1 MLKYLLIQ
9 LDDCST
15 SFCHYP
21 DYRGST
27 NLMPLSTLKEAIFW
41 SMKENLTLQF
51 LYPDYELPQAYKDVI
66 APTFHADIVSSLCE
80 DNGLRAAADVVVFDT
95 IASINYY
102 PFDMG
107 QAYVIRTTLHQLM
120 EQEGMIYAILS
131 RISRLSIVYT
141 NIDTFSKDDE
151 QDYGLFLDRIS
162 NKIVDEYGKGHA
174 VQVNILTDRILLDG
188 MNNCN
193 AGYETVTLA
202 PDGKFYVCPALYL
215 EKEDGYSIGDLS
227 NGLDIRNPQ
236 LYRLDHA
243 PICRTCDAF
252 QCKRCVWLNRKLTLE
267 VNTPSREQCVMS
279 HIERNAS
286 RRLLSRL
293 RQYIPTLNSTDIPE
307 VDYLDPFDNLIKN
320 D

>member
-27 NLMPLSTLKEAIFW
+27 NLMPLSTLNEAIFW

-95 IASINYY
+95 LASINYY

-120 EQEGMIYAILS
+120 EQEGMIYAILP
-131 RISRLSIVYT
+131 RVSRLSIVYT
-141 NIDTFSKDDE
+141 DIDTFSKDDE
-151 QDYGLFLDRIS
+151 QDYGLFLDRLS
-162 NKIVDEYGKGHA
+162 NRIVDEYGKGHA

-215 EKEDGYSIGDLS
+215 EREDGYSIGDLS
-227 NGLDIRNPQ
+227 NGPDIKNPQ

-286 RRLLSRL
+286 LRLLSRL

-307 VDYLDPFDNLIKN
+307 IDYLDPFDNLIKN

>member
-9 LDDCST
+9 LDDCSA
-15 SFCHYP
+15 SFCHYSADMQSP
-21 DYRGST
+21 
-27 NLMPLSTLKEAIFW
+27 NLIPLPVLKEAIFW

-51 LYPDYELPQAYKDVI
+51 LYPDYELPQAYKDII

-80 DNGLRAAADVVVFDT
+80 DNALRAEADVVVFDT
-95 IASINYY
+95 LASINYY
-102 PFDMG
+102 PFNME
-107 QAYVIRTTLHQLM
+107 QAYVIRASLRQLM
-120 EQEGMIYAILS
+120 ELEGMIYAILS
-131 RISRLSIVYT
+131 KVNRLSIVYT
-141 NIDTFSKDDE
+141 DIETFSNDDE
-151 QDYGLFLDRIS
+151 KDYGLFLDRLS
-162 NKIVDEYGKGHA
+162 DKIAHEYRNGHA

-193 AGYETVTLA
+193 AGYETVTLS
-202 PDGKFYVCPALYL
+202 PDGKFYICPALYL
-215 EKEDGYSIGDLS
+215 ERGDGYSIGDLA
-227 NGLDIRNPQ
+227 NGLDIKNPQ

-293 RQYIPTLNSTDIPE
+293 RQYIPTLNNTDIPE
-307 VDYLDPFDNLIKN
+307 IDYLDPFDNLIKN
-320 D
+320 S